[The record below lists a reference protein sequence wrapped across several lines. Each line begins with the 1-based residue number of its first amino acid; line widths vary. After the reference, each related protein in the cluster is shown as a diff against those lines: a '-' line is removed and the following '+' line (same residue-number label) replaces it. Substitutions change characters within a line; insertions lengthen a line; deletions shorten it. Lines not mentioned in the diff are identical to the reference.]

1 MCRKGRFFST
11 TLSCDFRPLTI
22 IISPVSEGSGDVMVL
37 RQSRPSPAAR
47 CGVNAITQKTTGWI
61 VLKFG
66 IHIGSDSV
74 LTWLTFQGRRSKVKV
89 TASENDFWIFISYH
103 IFLLNQVEGAIA
115 IPPSN
120 SAPLPLFC
128 PSVCPSVCQSIGL
141 LTTFSGFCT
150 FADKSLGRN
159 GIELEMQMFPDD
171 LPLANIDADGYC
183 CHFMRSSVRPTI
195 HGLGFV
201 YCIQSAWKKWPTIWH
216 ADVSRWLTLSIHGC
230 LWILLLVCLSV
241 HLSVCGIFRWLCICW
256 QITWNKWHKIWHDD
270 VVIIGRWLLPSLVD
284 TGDICCH
291 YWQLILVSDD
301 LRVISNVFGTLSQ
314 ETNILEEI
322 EQIMGTHAERSS
334 PSWVCIPQKSWVIA
348 RDFWNTNL
356 WGWILFCT
364 GAHDGFSASSLEKNF
379 NSLHPSIVEKQYKI
393 HNKDI
398 FLLCETSSG
407 GAELRSDMYWK

>member
-1 MCRKGRFFST
+1 MMWFFRHF
-11 TLSCDFRPLTI
+11 L
-22 IISPVSEGSGDVMVL
+22 
-37 RQSRPSPAAR
+37 
-47 CGVNAITQKTTGWI
+47 
-61 VLKFG
+61 
-66 IHIGSDSV
+66 
-74 LTWLTFQGRRSKVKV
+74 
-89 TASENDFWIFISYH
+89 IFISYH

-128 PSVCPSVCQSIGL
+128 PSVCPSVCPSIGL

-241 HLSVCGIFRWLCICW
+241 HLSVCSFFSFFFLRLGFGQRRA
-256 QITWNKWHKIWHDD
+256 

-284 TGDICCH
+284 TEDICCH
-291 YWQLILVSDD
+291 YWQHILVVLDFVVWSKHY
-301 LRVISNVFGTLSQ
+301 LSAKL
-314 ETNILEEI
+314 TCICYLE
-322 EQIMGTHAERSS
+322 
-334 PSWVCIPQKSWVIA
+334 KSWYSVGVGVEGM
-348 RDFWNTNL
+348 DFHFPCYCYFKYTE
-356 WGWILFCT
+356 
-364 GAHDGFSASSLEKNF
+364 A
-379 NSLHPSIVEKQYKI
+379 
-393 HNKDI
+393 
-398 FLLCETSSG
+398 
-407 GAELRSDMYWK
+407 

>member
-1 MCRKGRFFST
+1 MHEQNGRHFVNNIFLKTFGDPDWKSGT
-11 TLSCDFRPLTI
+11 FVLSVFDNNSSLYPPYPKDRGMLWFY
-22 IISPVSEGSGDVMVL
+22 S
-37 RQSRPSPAAR
+37 
-47 CGVNAITQKTTGWI
+47 KTTGWI

-74 LTWLTFQGRRSKVKV
+74 LAWLTFQRSRSQRQKMMWFFRH
-89 TASENDFWIFISYH
+89 FWIFISYH

-128 PSVCPSVCQSIGL
+128 PSVCPSVCPSIGL

-241 HLSVCGIFRWLCICW
+241 HLSVCSF
-256 QITWNKWHKIWHDD
+256 TA
-270 VVIIGRWLLPSLVD
+270 
-284 TGDICCH
+284 
-291 YWQLILVSDD
+291 
-301 LRVISNVFGTLSQ
+301 F
-314 ETNILEEI
+314 
-322 EQIMGTHAERSS
+322 
-334 PSWVCIPQKSWVIA
+334 
-348 RDFWNTNL
+348 
-356 WGWILFCT
+356 
-364 GAHDGFSASSLEKNF
+364 
-379 NSLHPSIVEKQYKI
+379 
-393 HNKDI
+393 
-398 FLLCETSSG
+398 SG
-407 GAELRSDMYWK
+407 GCAFADKSLGTNGIKFDMMM

>member
-1 MCRKGRFFST
+1 MMWFF
-11 TLSCDFRPLTI
+11 R
-22 IISPVSEGSGDVMVL
+22 
-37 RQSRPSPAAR
+37 
-47 CGVNAITQKTTGWI
+47 
-61 VLKFG
+61 
-66 IHIGSDSV
+66 H
-74 LTWLTFQGRRSKVKV
+74 
-89 TASENDFWIFISYH
+89 FWIFISYH

-128 PSVCPSVCQSIGL
+128 PSVCPSVCPSIGL

-171 LPLANIDADGYC
+171 LPLANSDADGYC

-241 HLSVCGIFRWLCICW
+241 HLSVCSFTAFSGGCAFADKSLF
-256 QITWNKWHKIWHDD
+256 
-270 VVIIGRWLLPSLVD
+270 IIGRWLLPSLVD

-291 YWQLILVSDD
+291 YWQHILV
-301 LRVISNVFGTLSQ
+301 ISGNMKTYFIISQ
-314 ETNILEEI
+314 
-322 EQIMGTHAERSS
+322 Q
-334 PSWVCIPQKSWVIA
+334 W
-348 RDFWNTNL
+348 D
-356 WGWILFCT
+356 
-364 GAHDGFSASSLEKNF
+364 SA
-379 NSLHPSIVEKQYKI
+379 
-393 HNKDI
+393 
-398 FLLCETSSG
+398 G
-407 GAELRSDMYWK
+407 G

>member
-1 MCRKGRFFST
+1 MMWFF
-11 TLSCDFRPLTI
+11 R
-22 IISPVSEGSGDVMVL
+22 
-37 RQSRPSPAAR
+37 
-47 CGVNAITQKTTGWI
+47 
-61 VLKFG
+61 
-66 IHIGSDSV
+66 H
-74 LTWLTFQGRRSKVKV
+74 
-89 TASENDFWIFISYH
+89 FWIFISYH

-128 PSVCPSVCQSIGL
+128 PSVCPSVCPSIAL

-241 HLSVCGIFRWLCICW
+241 HLSVCSFTAFTGGCAFFSKVRVGA
-256 QITWNKWHKIWHDD
+256 KEG
-270 VVIIGRWLLPSLVD
+270 GRWLLPSLVD

-291 YWQLILVSDD
+291 YWQHILVDNYFLLIL
-301 LRVISNVFGTLSQ
+301 LS
-314 ETNILEEI
+314 IL
-322 EQIMGTHAERSS
+322 
-334 PSWVCIPQKSWVIA
+334 
-348 RDFWNTNL
+348 L
-356 WGWILFCT
+356 LLF
-364 GAHDGFSASSLEKNF
+364 
-379 NSLHPSIVEKQYKI
+379 Y
-393 HNKDI
+393 
-398 FLLCETSSG
+398 
-407 GAELRSDMYWK
+407 

>member
-1 MCRKGRFFST
+1 MMWFF
-11 TLSCDFRPLTI
+11 R
-22 IISPVSEGSGDVMVL
+22 
-37 RQSRPSPAAR
+37 
-47 CGVNAITQKTTGWI
+47 
-61 VLKFG
+61 
-66 IHIGSDSV
+66 H
-74 LTWLTFQGRRSKVKV
+74 
-89 TASENDFWIFISYH
+89 FWIFISYH

-128 PSVCPSVCQSIGL
+128 PSVCPSVCPSISL

-183 CHFMRSSVRPTI
+183 CHFMRLSVRPTI

-201 YCIQSAWKKWPTIWH
+201 HCIQSAWKKWPTIWH

-241 HLSVCGIFRWLCICW
+241 HLSVCSFTAFSGGCAFAKLLTSFLSACP
-256 QITWNKWHKIWHDD
+256 TIWVFFFFFLLFFFFFLRLGLGQRRA

-291 YWQLILVSDD
+291 YWQHILV
-301 LRVISNVFGTLSQ
+301 LYT
-314 ETNILEEI
+314 
-322 EQIMGTHAERSS
+322 
-334 PSWVCIPQKSWVIA
+334 
-348 RDFWNTNL
+348 FW
-356 WGWILFCT
+356 
-364 GAHDGFSASSLEKNF
+364 
-379 NSLHPSIVEKQYKI
+379 
-393 HNKDI
+393 
-398 FLLCETSSG
+398 
-407 GAELRSDMYWK
+407 